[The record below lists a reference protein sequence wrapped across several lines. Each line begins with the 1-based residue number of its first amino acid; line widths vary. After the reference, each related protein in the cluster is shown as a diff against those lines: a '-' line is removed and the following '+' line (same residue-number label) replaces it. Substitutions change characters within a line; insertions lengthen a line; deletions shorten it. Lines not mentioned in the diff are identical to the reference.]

1 MIKLIYGNDVAI
13 GAKAI
18 DVHVHNIRA
27 KLGDEIG
34 EMIETVRGFG
44 YRFTPASDAG
54 RRAS

>member
-1 MIKLIYGNDVAI
+1 MITLIHGNDVAV

-18 DVHVHNIRA
+18 DVHVQNIRA

-44 YRFTPASDAG
+44 YPFTPASDAG